1 MGIRQKPSK
10 SGQWTGVPIALSRT
24 RVHAGVVAIME
35 RRRFLTGVSAA
46 VAWTAVFSP
55 YEYFIDRND
64 APTPTRALFDGWV
77 GAEFR
82 IYSTDG
88 RFVDSA
94 RLTEIEDA
102 KCCEQLEQ
110 FSVVFETVRAESLPE
125 GLFRLARPTGHVMD
139 IALSP
144 IAGASRRHRAVFSL
158 LSRA

>member
-1 MGIRQKPSK
+1 M
-10 SGQWTGVPIALSRT
+10 
-24 RVHAGVVAIME
+24 ME
-35 RRRFLTGVSAA
+35 RRVFLTGVSAA
-46 VAWTAVFSP
+46 MAGTAVFSP
-55 YEYFIDRND
+55 YESLTENGND

-94 RLTEIEDA
+94 RLTNVEDA
-102 KCCEQLEQ
+102 KCCAQLEQ

-139 IALSP
+139 IALTP
-144 IAGASRRHRAVFSL
+144 IGGESRRHRAVFSL
-158 LSRA
+158 LTRA